1 MHTLF
6 IAATILFTSVSAV
19 SLGIAAGYAAIWAI
33 LNAFGRQPGPEPV
46 TVSVDVSTQT
56 LTASR

>member
-33 LNAFGRQPGPEPV
+33 LNAFGHQSSHEPAMVPVETV
-46 TVSVDVSTQT
+46 TVG
-56 LTASR
+56 R